1 MHSSDACCRRRRS
14 LSRTPSLEELMAQT
28 PMKINPNSDHQ
39 VDNSPPATSSSIDN
53 EGHSLD
59 TSMEPK
65 GQLTSESNDSLAQ
78 ETAAQSSVVKDE
90 HTNDISSLLDDDD
103 LFFRPRM
110 VKTVRKQKR
119 A

>member
-1 MHSSDACCRRRRS
+1 
-14 LSRTPSLEELMAQT
+14 
-28 PMKINPNSDHQ
+28 MKINPNSDHQ